1 MERSTHQLTDY
12 QAKLLRLINDK
23 MEIEDLDLH
32 LTHWIDHYQRI
43 IHEAVIREAVIIPN
57 D

>member
-1 MERSTHQLTDY
+1 MERSTPQPLTDY

-32 LTHWIDHYQRI
+32 LTYWIDHYQRI
-43 IHEAVIREAVIIPN
+43 IHEAVIRE
-57 D
+57 